1 VSDASD
7 RATLT
12 AKLEQAQQRIAELE
26 YRVRLLRGADETA
39 ESLAADLIRATERVA
54 ELESELAAATAETCH
69 KPSREREARVM
80 KTERELFMLAAEYE
94 QRERLRQRVAELERE
109 RDQLRARVAELE
121 AVIRK
126 ASRAALPEPS
136 HCPSALELTGQLLA
150 VGLMLDR
157 GLLPRSTDGK

>member
-1 VSDASD
+1 VADASE

-12 AKLEQAQQRIAELE
+12 AKLEQAEQRIAELE
-26 YRVRLLRGADETA
+26 YSVRLLRGADETA
-39 ESLAADLIRATERVA
+39 ESLAADLTRATQRVT
-54 ELESELAAATAETCH
+54 ELES
-69 KPSREREARVM
+69 
-80 KTERELFMLAAEYE
+80 
-94 QRERLRQRVAELERE
+94 
-109 RDQLRARVAELE
+109 
-121 AVIRK
+121 VIRK